1 MMDLELWK
9 YIDNYEERYAVSTH
23 GRVKSFYNNRGNKRE
38 VPLIMKS
45 QENPEGRLSI
55 GFQGGKRFRIH
66 TLVGKAFIP
75 NPENKPTLDHVDRN
89 PKNNHVSNLRY
100 ATYSEQQRN
109 VNCRSNTGV
118 LGVSWSEKSQNYRS
132 AIRLP
137 KKEGEKRGKLIRKYF
152 PVKKYG
158 TKEKALEL
166 AIEWRREKEKEICAE
181 FY

>member
-1 MMDLELWK
+1 MELELWK

-23 GRVKSFYNNRGNKRE
+23 GRVKSFYYKANKRE
-38 VPLIMKS
+38 VPLILKS
-45 QENPEGRLSI
+45 QENPEGRLQVSLS
-55 GFQGGKRFRIH
+55 GGKKRYSIH
-66 TLVGKAFIP
+66 VLVGKAFIP
-75 NPENKPTLDHVDRN
+75 NPENKPTLDHIDRN
-89 PKNNHVSNLRY
+89 PKNNYVKNLRY

-118 LGVSWSEKSQNYRS
+118 LGVIWLEKSKRYRA

-137 KKEGEKRGKLIRKYF
+137 KKEGEKRGKLLQKHF
-152 PVKKYG
+152 SVKNHG
-158 TKEKALEL
+158 TKENALEL